1 MFFQKHHKLL
11 KLKSFPSQKY
21 VFLPML
27 FFFSNL
33 VVVLKVAIIHKNVLA
48 KFGQFIQNKKVKK
61 ILRHPSMLQASCDK
75 I

>member
-1 MFFQKHHKLL
+1 
-11 KLKSFPSQKY
+11 
-21 VFLPML
+21 ML